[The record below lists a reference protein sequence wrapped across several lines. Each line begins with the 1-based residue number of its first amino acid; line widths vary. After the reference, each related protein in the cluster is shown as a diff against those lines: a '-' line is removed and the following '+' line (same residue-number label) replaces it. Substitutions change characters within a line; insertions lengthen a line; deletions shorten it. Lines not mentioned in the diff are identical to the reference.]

1 MIIDTRK
8 TERSGSFLGNHPNAV
23 GQWFPK
29 MGILLASA
37 RDTGNMLPSWSAT
50 FFWHLSCWMAPAL
63 SRPAETDWIIM
74 WDQSSDGI
82 ARSQNVTSCCLQ
94 GMSANSA
101 LWSEMCRRAE
111 WLHFAP
117 SAVFKGLHVMSA
129 RPPLWQIWLLQFEDL
144 TERSEISWPVNPVD
158 QAFVTRAGWALFGE
172 GLALWEQFKMI
183 SRV

>member
-1 MIIDTRK
+1 MNIDSRK

-29 MGILLASA
+29 MGILLASERA
-37 RDTGNMLPSWSAT
+37 RDTGNIFLTPFMLDGSGTIQTSWN
-50 FFWHLSCWMAPAL
+50 WLDNNV
-63 SRPAETDWIIM
+63 RE
-74 WDQSSDGI
+74 SSDGI
-82 ARSQNVTSCCLQ
+82 ALSQNVTSCCLQ
-94 GMSANSA
+94 GMPANSA
-101 LWSEMCRRAE
+101 LWSEMCRRTE